1 MNGERMSRVEMN
13 AGSGERGKGNVQRST
28 FNAQRS
34 EVVDRSPWGKS
45 AVVERWKLNV
55 ERWAFPSFSF
65 PFSLSPFSLALLLLL
80 FVVAPARAHIGSPN
94 VIFEGNAGPYPVR
107 VVVRPP
113 QVVPGLAEISV
124 RVVGTG
130 VTRVAVLPVHW
141 KVGKGGSPPPDVAK
155 LVRGET
161 NLYAATLWLMASGAY
176 SVNVRVEGGGGA
188 GDVMVPVNSIA
199 TARLEMPQW
208 YGAVLIVLASFLF
221 IAAVRLV
228 GAAWGEAVLEP
239 GAPVSSPVRRRS
251 LLAMTGSAL
260 LFSGMVVGG
269 KAWWDAVDRDYRSNR
284 LYRPLPVTTDVRV
297 TNGVPILRLRVDLS
311 GGSQRYWTPLQADH
325 GKLMHL
331 FLIRDEEPD
340 TFAHLHP
347 LQRNSTTFET
357 AVPPLPAGRYSVIA
371 DVTHET
377 GFTQTLVAK
386 ATLPE
391 PSPLLEKVPRRG
403 GAADPFC
410 GVPLRR
416 LANAV
421 GAAVPTGAAG
431 TNSTS
436 TTNSMEAANAF
447 DPDDSWHFG
456 EPLPVGNP
464 LRAGTCRL
472 PGGFVMEWENF
483 GPLETKREA
492 PLRFRV
498 LKSDGSPASLE
509 PYIGMAG
516 HAAVRHA
523 DGGVFAH
530 LHPAGTISMA
540 AQEAFVRREEKPEK
554 KSTAGVAQR
563 GHVATAPTA
572 AAAAATAMSP
582 APAAEIVSF
591 PYEFPRAGHYRLWVQ
606 VKCEGRVL
614 TGVFDAAVAEAR

>member
-1 MNGERMSRVEMN
+1 MNDERMSRVEQN
-13 AGSGERGKGNVQRST
+13 AGKGEMGRGNVQRST

-34 EVVDRSPWGKS
+34 EAGRKRLRRF
-45 AVVERWKLNV
+45 AARFERWALSV
-55 ERWAFPSFSF
+55 ERWAFPPF
-65 PFSLSPFSLALLLLL
+65 PLSHFPLSPFSIALLLLL
-80 FVVAPARAHIGSPN
+80 ALAAPARAHIGSPN
-94 VIFEGNAGPYPVR
+94 VVFEGNAGPYPVR

-113 QVVPGLAEISV
+113 QVVPGVAEISV
-124 RVVGTG
+124 RALGPGVV
-130 VTRVAVLPVHW
+130 RVAVLPVHW
-141 KVGKGGSPPPDVAK
+141 QVGKGGSPPPDVAK

-176 SVNVRVEGGGGA
+176 SVNVRVEGGAGA
-188 GDVMVPVNSIA
+188 GDVMVPVNAIA
-199 TARLEMPQW
+199 TVRLAMPRW
-208 YGAVLIVLASFLF
+208 YGAALLAAASLLF

-239 GAPVSSPVRRRS
+239 GAPISSPVRRRS

-269 KAWWDAVDRDYRSNR
+269 KAWWDAVDRDYRNNR

-297 TNGVPILRLRVDLS
+297 TNGVPVLRLRVELS
-311 GGSQRYWTPLQADH
+311 GSGRRHWTPLQADH

-347 LQRNSTTFET
+347 VQRNSTTFET

-386 ATLPE
+386 ADLPE
-391 PSPLLEKVPRRG
+391 PSPMLDKVPRRG
-403 GAADPFC
+403 GASDPFC

-416 LANAV
+416 LPGAV
-421 GAAVPTGAAG
+421 GAVGASG

-436 TTNSMEAANAF
+436 GVDTVAAF

-456 EPLPVGNP
+456 DTLPVGNP
-464 LRAGTCRL
+464 ARPNTCRL
-472 PGGFVMEWENF
+472 PGGFVMEWENA
-483 GPLETKREA
+483 GPLQAAREA
-492 PLRFRV
+492 PLRFKV
-498 LKSDGSPASLE
+498 LTPDGLPAPLE
-509 PYIGMAG
+509 LYIGMAG

-530 LHPAGTISMA
+530 LHPTGTISMA
-540 AQEAFVRREEKPEK
+540 AQEAFVRREEKTEK
-554 KSTAGVAQR
+554 KSKTGTAQR
-563 GHVATAPTA
+563 GQVAAAPTA
-572 AAAAATAMSP
+572 AAPVVPAISPALAAA
-582 APAAEIVSF
+582 VSF
-591 PYEFPRAGHYRLWVQ
+591 PYEFPRAGRYRLWVQ
-606 VKCEGRVL
+606 VKCDGRVL
-614 TGVFDAAVAEAR
+614 TGVFDAEVAEAR

>member
-1 MNGERMSRVEMN
+1 M
-13 AGSGERGKGNVQRST
+13 
-28 FNAQRS
+28 
-34 EVVDRSPWGKS
+34 
-45 AVVERWKLNV
+45 
-55 ERWAFPSFSF
+55 
-65 PFSLSPFSLALLLLL
+65 LSQIFGCSHFLIALLLLL
-80 FVVAPARAHIGSPN
+80 ALAAPARAHIGSPN

-124 RVVGTG
+124 RVVGPG

-141 KVGKGGSPPPDVAK
+141 KAGKGGAPPPDVAK

-176 SVNVRVEGGGGA
+176 SVNVRVEGGAGA

-199 TARLEMPQW
+199 TVRLEMPQW

-239 GAPVSSPVRRRS
+239 GAPVSSRVRRRS

-297 TNGVPILRLRVDLS
+297 TNGVPVLRLRVDL
-311 GGSQRYWTPLQADH
+311 GGGGQRYWTPLQADH

-347 LQRNSTTFET
+347 VQRNSTTFET

-386 ATLPE
+386 ADLPE
-391 PSPLLEKVPRRG
+391 PSPLLDNVPRRG

-416 LANAV
+416 PV
-421 GAAVPTGAAG
+421 GAPRAAGAAG
-431 TNSTS
+431 TNV
-436 TTNSMEAANAF
+436 TNSVEAANVF

-456 EPLPVGNP
+456 DPLPVGNP
-464 LRAGTCRL
+464 TRPNTCRL
-472 PGGFVMEWENF
+472 SGGFVMEWENF
-483 GPLETKREA
+483 GPLETRREA

-498 LKSDGSPASLE
+498 LKSDGSPAPLE

-530 LHPAGTISMA
+530 LHPSGTISMA

-554 KSTAGVAQR
+554 KDKTDITQRDHVVA
-563 GHVATAPTA
+563 APTA
-572 AAAAATAMSP
+572 GAAPIPAMSP
-582 APAAEIVSF
+582 APAAEVVSF
-591 PYEFPRAGHYRLWVQ
+591 PYEFPRAGRYRLWVQ
-606 VKCEGRVL
+606 VKCEGRVF
-614 TGVFDAAVAEAR
+614 TGVFDADVAERR